1 MHMSCM
7 GKRRLPNKNLGSL
20 QTEQNGSVRSNSLG
34 LNGSL
39 GTHVEKGEVERGLVF
54 TYSLCS
60 FAASDSSRVGRH
72 EWMTGKEAM
81 AGAIYSFLLAV
92 ECPCKSRRPYV
103 SPLWGTSMGFLANL
117 W

>member
-1 MHMSCM
+1 M
-7 GKRRLPNKNLGSL
+7 